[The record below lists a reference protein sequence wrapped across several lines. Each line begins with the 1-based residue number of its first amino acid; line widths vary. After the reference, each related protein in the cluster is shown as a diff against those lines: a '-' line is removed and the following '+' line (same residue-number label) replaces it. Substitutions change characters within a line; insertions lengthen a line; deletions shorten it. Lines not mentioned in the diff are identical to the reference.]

1 MGWPGNGK
9 SAEYDGFRGIIINAV
24 GKGEIGG
31 GGESGVCVV
40 CSPGGG
46 DGPGGTSGGPSAGG
60 GFRSCGG
67 TVGIGGGGDGERLCS
82 ENTSEARAPS
92 PKDEVEDRRLW

>member
-1 MGWPGNGK
+1 
-9 SAEYDGFRGIIINAV
+9 
-24 GKGEIGG
+24 
-31 GGESGVCVV
+31 VV
-40 CSPGGG
+40 CGPGGG

-60 GFRSCGG
+60 GFRSRGG
-67 TVGIGGGGDGERLCS
+67 TVGIGGGGDGERSCS